1 MPFSA
6 SSRALPPVERI
17 SMLRRA
23 SERASSIR
31 PVLSETESSA
41 RRTGSIGAR
50 AAASG
55 APKSE
60 LLQLLTQR
68 ATVDAEDARGAALVA
83 LRVVE
88 HDAKQRLL
96 DFAQHQVVQ
105 MSRTM
110 PVQAGEVIT
119 ERPLGVV

>member
-6 SSRALPPVERI
+6 SSCALPPVERI

-41 RRTGSIGAR
+41 RRTGTIGAR
-50 AAASG
+50 AAPSG

-60 LLQLLTQR
+60 LLQLLAQR
-68 ATVDAEDARGAALVA
+68 AAVDAQDHRCAALVA
-83 LRVVE
+83 LCVVE

-96 DFAQHQVVQ
+96 HLAQHQVIQLRRAVAVE
-105 MSRTM
+105 T
-110 PVQAGEVIT
+110 GEVIA
-119 ERPLGVV
+119 ERPL